1 VFNDEYRHTSLIAT
15 LRKVW
20 SLGEALT
27 QRDACARTFDDLFT
41 LEAPRDPE
49 TWATVTALPVPAWHL
64 DEEALGNGLSG
75 LGKSM
80 GHGMIEHARELGLEL
95 PSQLDDPAAAPT
107 PSDIVEVFRQVAWHY
122 FPLLAPDERPAGH
135 PESRSTPV

>member
-15 LRKVW
+15 LRKVS

-27 QRDACARTFDDLFT
+27 RRDACACTCDDLFT

-49 TWATVTALPVPAWHL
+49 TWATVTALPVPAWQL

-80 GHGMIEHARELGLEL
+80 GHGIIEHARELGLEL
-95 PSQLDDPAAAPT
+95 PSRLDDPAAEPT

-122 FPLLAPDERPAGH
+122 FPSWPGQETRGSP
-135 PESRSTPV
+135 